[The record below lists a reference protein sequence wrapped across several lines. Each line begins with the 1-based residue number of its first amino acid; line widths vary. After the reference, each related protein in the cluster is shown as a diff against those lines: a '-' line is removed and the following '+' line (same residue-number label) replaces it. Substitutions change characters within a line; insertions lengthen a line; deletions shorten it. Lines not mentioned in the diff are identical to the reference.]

1 MELIASGFFSLGER
15 DRYRP
20 ILDGLRYSRSLHGL
34 RRLSTATWRARPR
47 PPSVYRDAREWSR
60 RALFNI
66 AGSSRFSSDATIR
79 QYASEIWG
87 LSPVKTDFGLLGERP

>member
-1 MELIASGFFSLGER
+1 MIRSGFFSLGER

-20 ILDGLRYSRSLHGL
+20 VVDNLTYDDPFLVCTDFAEYVATEARAALAYENRLDW
-34 RRLSTATWRARPR
+34 A
-47 PPSVYRDAREWSR
+47 R

-66 AGSSRFSSDATIR
+66 AGASRFSSDSTIR

-87 LSPVKTDFGLLGERP
+87 AVPCPIP

>member
-1 MELIASGFFSLGER
+1 V
-15 DRYRP
+15 
-20 ILDGLRYSRSLHGL
+20 
-34 RRLSTATWRARPR
+34 AREAEAAG
-47 PPSVYRDAREWSR
+47 VYRDAREWSR

-87 LSPVKTDFGLLGERP
+87 LTPVKTDFGLLGERP